1 MSPLGLLE
9 GGIPLPMGLIP
20 VVPEPSSKDELELL
34 WDAGGFGACRIPVC
48 ACRAHEEANAARK
61 LTAEQRKAKKVK
73 KLKEDVSQGV
83 HIAVYR

>member
-1 MSPLGLLE
+1 M
-9 GGIPLPMGLIP
+9 LIAA
-20 VVPEPSSKDELELL
+20 SLFAS
-34 WDAGGFGACRIPVC
+34 
-48 ACRAHEEANAARK
+48 RAHEEANAARK